1 MKKLFSLLLCLM
13 MLCGTLPAFA
23 EETDPAALYPTAP
36 ITLDEYWGYFKQILR
51 DVADPSYEGD
61 LHVVQSR
68 DGRYVMSNGRIAE
81 NVHLLELSLE
91 GRYVTGITV
100 SYPFDQDDVQ
110 RTADMWT
117 VWSIFAAMP
126 FAMHDGMGFDDAY
139 NSCGTDF
146 EAHMRSTSANDICPI
161 YGMQA
166 EVSRETGV
174 IRMHYTLH
182 GAIPA
187 DAPVETPALG
197 MPGYAAFRAAV
208 DQNLGELNT
217 PPAWSIPEPVPEID
231 NETYLVG
238 VENLADNPALFY
250 RGDEMFILMTA
261 FEMEEDPHATF
272 SYTWSVSAEVLFVPL
287 LMAHGMSEEEARS
300 AVHEWGNA
308 SGYKTG
314 IVTAMN
320 GGSFTGDFYGLEV
333 IVEQHIASD
342 GGVSIDTFV
351 RQYPPANPAE

>member
-1 MKKLFSLLLCLM
+1 MMKKLLSLMLCLTLLCGALS
-13 MLCGTLPAFA
+13 AFA
-23 EETDPAALYPTAP
+23 EEADRAVLYPTAP

-51 DVADPSYEGD
+51 DVVDPAYNGD

-68 DGRYVMSNGRIAE
+68 DGCYVMSNGRIAE

-91 GRYVTGITV
+91 GRYVTGVTV

-139 NSCGTDF
+139 NRCGMDF

-208 DQNLGELNT
+208 DENLGELNT
-217 PPAWSIPEPVPEID
+217 PPAWTIPEPVPEID
-231 NETYLVG
+231 NETYLVA
-238 VENLADNPALFY
+238 VENLADNPALVY
-250 RGDEMFILMTA
+250 KGDEMLLLMTA
-261 FEMEEDPHATF
+261 FRLEEAPHETF
-272 SYTWSVSAEVLFVPL
+272 GYAWGVTVEVLFVPL

-300 AVHEWGNA
+300 AVYEWGSA
-308 SGYKTG
+308 SGYKAG

-320 GGSFTGDFYGLEV
+320 GGSFTGDFYGLDV
-333 IVEQHIASD
+333 VVEQRQTSS
-342 GGVSIDTFV
+342 GGVSINTYV
-351 RQYPPANPAE
+351 RQYPPESK

>member
-1 MKKLFSLLLCLM
+1 MKKLFSLLLCM
-13 MLCGTLPAFA
+13 MLACSCLSAPA
-23 EETDPAALYPTAP
+23 EEAGPYPTIP
-36 ITLDEYWGYFKQILR
+36 ITLDEYWGHFKQILR
-51 DVADPSYEGD
+51 DVADPSYDGD
-61 LHVVQSR
+61 LHVVQSH
-68 DGRYVMSNGRIAE
+68 DGRYVMSNGLIAE

-91 GRYVTGITV
+91 GRYVTGVTV

-126 FAMHDGMGFDDAY
+126 FAMHDGMRFEEAY
-139 NSCGTDF
+139 NRCGTDF

-187 DAPVETPALG
+187 DVPVETPALG
-197 MPGYAAFRAAV
+197 MPSYAAFRAAV
-208 DQNLGELNT
+208 DQHLDGLST
-217 PPAWSIPEPVPEID
+217 PPAWTIPEPVPELGDEI
-231 NETYLVG
+231 YIVA
-238 VENLADNPALFY
+238 VENLADNPALIY
-250 RGDEMFILMTA
+250 KGDKMAILMTA
-261 FEMEEDPHATF
+261 FEMEEDPNATF
-272 SYTWSVSAEVLFVPL
+272 GYAWAVTVEVLFVPL

-300 AVHEWGNA
+300 TVHEWGNA

-333 IVEQHIASD
+333 IVEQHITSD
-342 GGVSIDTFV
+342 GGISITTYIMPYAPDDS
-351 RQYPPANPAE
+351 AE

>member
-1 MKKLFSLLLCLM
+1 MKKLLSLMLCLTLLC
-13 MLCGTLPAFA
+13 GALPVFA
-23 EETDPAALYPTAP
+23 EEADLAALYPTAP
-36 ITLDEYWGYFKQILR
+36 ITLDEYWGHFEQIMR
-51 DVADPSYEGD
+51 DVVDPAYDGD

-100 SYPFDQDDVQ
+100 SFPFDQDDVQ

-117 VWSIFAAMP
+117 ILSIFAAMP
-126 FAMHDGMGFDDAY
+126 FAMHDGLSWDDAY
-139 NSCGTDF
+139 DRCGADF
-146 EAHMRSTSANDICPI
+146 DAHMRSTSANDICPI

-208 DQNLGELNT
+208 DQNLDGLSM
-217 PPAWSIPEPVPEID
+217 PPAWTIPELLPEMD
-231 NETYLVG
+231 NETYLVA
-238 VENLADNPALFY
+238 VENLADNPALVY
-250 RGDEMFILMTA
+250 KGDEMLLLMTA
-261 FEMEEDPHATF
+261 YRMEADPHDTF
-272 SYTWSVSAEVLFVPL
+272 GYAWVVTAEVLFVPL
-287 LMAHGMSEEEARS
+287 LMAHGMSEEEARG
-300 AVHEWGNA
+300 AVYEWGSA
-308 SGYKTG
+308 SGYKAG

-333 IVEQHIASD
+333 VVKQHITSD
-342 GGVSIDTFV
+342 GGVSINTFV
-351 RQYPPANPAE
+351 RPNSPEGK